1 MLIFQHLLSTFNL
14 NFLILVKHYLSALI
28 FLTGK
33 STVLYQ
39 MQFGQKLNTIPN
51 IGFNVEKTKICKGLQ
66 MAVFDVGGQDKL
78 RQLWKHHYQDA
89 TGIYIFF

>member
-51 IGFNVEKTKICKGLQ
+51 IGFNVEKTKNLQ
-66 MAVFDVGGQDKL
+66 GTSNGSF
-78 RQLWKHHYQDA
+78 
-89 TGIYIFF
+89 